1 MSDVQQPT
9 DIEEL
14 RQDLLDRMDALPFFD
29 RSPTLLRT
37 LIAVFDL
44 SEITPEH
51 ENTFRPYIVR

>member
-9 DIEEL
+9 DIEEF

-29 RSPTLLRT
+29 WSPTLLRA

-44 SEITPEH
+44 SEITPEP